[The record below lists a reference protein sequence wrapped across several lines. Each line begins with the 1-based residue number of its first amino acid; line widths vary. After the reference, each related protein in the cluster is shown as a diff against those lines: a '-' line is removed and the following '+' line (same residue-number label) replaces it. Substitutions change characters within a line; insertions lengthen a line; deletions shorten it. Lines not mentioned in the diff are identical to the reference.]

1 MSQRA
6 ISLVTTQAQALS
18 AKPYVSKLARKRMQA
33 AQVRRSL
40 DERHTAE
47 RLKDKRNRVSERIPM
62 PKPSVIREQLEH
74 GTHYT
79 LLHWEEGRLIGE
91 FAADTEARMARSA
104 AASV

>member
-6 ISLVTTQAQALS
+6 ISLVTTQAQTLYP
-18 AKPYVSKLARKRMQA
+18 KPYLSKLARKRMQA
-33 AQVRRSL
+33 AQVRRRL
-40 DERHTAE
+40 DEQHTAE
-47 RLKDKRNRVSERIPM
+47 RLKDKRNRMSDRIPM

-91 FAADTEARMARSA
+91 FAADTEARVARSA
-104 AASV
+104 AARV